1 MPLPDKRRVG
11 VIGGTFDP
19 IHFGH
24 LAIAEEVYSQ
34 LDLAEVVF
42 VPAGQPPH
50 KMGEKISAARHR
62 LAMLALAIAPNPHF
76 SISQVD
82 LQRIGPSYTVE
93 MLRLLQAQWG
103 NQTAIYF
110 IIGWDSLEELLTWH
124 DPAGILER
132 LTFLV
137 AVQRPGYQEA
147 SGYREE
153 LEARLPTITQRLLTV
168 SAPQLEI
175 ASTDLRQRVAE
186 GRPITYQTPETVER
200 YIAQHRLYR

>member
-1 MPLPDKRRVG
+1 MLLPDKRRVG

-19 IHFGH
+19 IHYGH

-200 YIAQHRLYR
+200 YIA